1 MTDKPIPKYMQL
13 KGELLSWMESGRL
26 KPDDQIPS
34 ENEIAVQFGMS
45 RQTVRQ
51 ALGQLEKEGW
61 LYRLQGKGT
70 FVARQE
76 TRPLQTSSM
85 IGMMTTHISDYIFP
99 HLVRGAEA
107 QLRGSGYS
115 MMLSS
120 TDNDKN
126 KERENL
132 EMLLGQPFKGLII
145 EPTKSAQGNPNL
157 PLFLALEIHR
167 IPFIM
172 INERYPELHCPC
184 LKLDDEAGGFMAAEH
199 LIELGHR
206 EIAGFFKTDDLQ
218 GANRLKGFTRALHKH
233 RLPLG
238 ADTVTHYTS
247 EQKHSVPYEAALKML
262 QGCQRPTAFVCYN
275 DELAVLLLEAAR
287 QTGLSVPDDLS
298 IIGFDDSTLAMATEV
313 KLTTLKHPKELMGIE
328 AANML
333 IDMIEHKSAEPP
345 KDRIYKPE
353 LVLRSSTKRLEQLD
367 RS

>member
-1 MTDKPIPKYMQL
+1 MTDKPIPKYLQL
-13 KGELLSWMESGRL
+13 KTELLSWIESGRL
-26 KPDDQIPS
+26 KQGDQTPS
-34 ENEIAVQFGMS
+34 ENEIAGQFGMS

-70 FVARQE
+70 FVTRQD
-76 TRPLQTSSM
+76 TRPLQSSNM

-99 HLVRGAEA
+99 HIVSGAEA
-107 QLRGSGYS
+107 RLRGGGYS

-132 EMLLGQPFKGLII
+132 ELLLSQPFKGLII

-157 PLFLALEIHR
+157 PLYLALEIHR

-184 LKLDDEAGGFMAAEH
+184 LKLDDEAGGYMAAEH
-199 LIELGHR
+199 LIALGHR

-218 GANRLKGFTRALHKH
+218 GANRLKGFTRALYKH

-238 ADTVTHYTS
+238 PDTVTHYTS
-247 EQKHSVPYEAALKML
+247 EQKHTVPYEAALAML
-262 QGCQRPTAFVCYN
+262 QRRQRPTAFVCYN

-298 IIGFDDSTLAMATEV
+298 LIGFDDSTLATATEV
-313 KLTTLKHPKELMGIE
+313 KLTTIRHPKQEMGVQAADMLM
-328 AANML
+328 
-333 IDMIEHKSAEPP
+333 DMIERRSPEPP
-345 KDRIYKPE
+345 NDIIYKPE
-353 LVLRSSTKRLEQLD
+353 LVLRGSTKRLEL
-367 RS
+367 

>member
-1 MTDKPIPKYMQL
+1 MTEKPIPKYMQL
-13 KGELLSWMESGRL
+13 KNELLSWIQSGRM
-26 KPDDQIPS
+26 KPEEKAPS
-34 ENEIAVQFGMS
+34 EHEIAGQFGMS

-76 TRPLQTSSM
+76 TRSLQQSSM

-99 HLVRGAEA
+99 HIVRGAEA
-107 QLRGSGYS
+107 RLRSGGYS

-132 EMLLGQPFKGLII
+132 EMMLSQPFKGLII

-157 PLFLALEIHR
+157 ELFLSLAIHR

-218 GANRLKGFTRALHKH
+218 GANRLKGFTRAFHKH
-233 RLPLG
+233 RLTLG
-238 ADTVTHYTS
+238 RDTVTHYTT
-247 EQKHSVPYEAALKML
+247 EQKHTVPYEAALRML
-262 QGCQRPTAFVCYN
+262 QSPQRPTAFVCYN
-275 DELAVLLLEAAR
+275 DELAVLLLEAVR

-298 IIGFDDSTLAMATEV
+298 IIGFDDSTLATATEV
-313 KLTTLKHPKELMGIE
+313 KLTTLSHPKQEMGIQ

-333 IDMIEHKSAEPP
+333 MEMMERRHTEAP
-345 KDRIYKPE
+345 KDVIYKPE
-353 LVLRSSTKRLEQLD
+353 LVLRSSTKPLEL
-367 RS
+367 

>member
-1 MTDKPIPKYMQL
+1 MSDKPIPKYMQL
-13 KGELLSWMESGRL
+13 KGELLSWIQSGRL
-26 KPDDQIPS
+26 KPDDQTPS
-34 ENEIAVQFGMS
+34 EHEIAGQFSMS

-70 FVARQE
+70 FVARQD
-76 TRPLQTSSM
+76 TRSLQQSNM

-99 HLVRGAEA
+99 HIVRGAEA
-107 QLRGSGYS
+107 RLREGGYS

-132 EMLLGQPFKGLII
+132 EMMLSQPFKGLII

-157 PLFLALEIHR
+157 QLFLSLEIHR

-199 LIELGHR
+199 LIQLGHK

-218 GANRLKGFTRALHKH
+218 GANRLKGFTRAFHKY

-238 ADTVTHYTS
+238 QDTVTHYTT
-247 EQKHSVPYEAALKML
+247 EQKLTVPYEAALQML
-262 QGCQRPTAFVCYN
+262 QRQERPTAFVCYN

-287 QTGLSVPDDLS
+287 QTGLSVPEDLS
-298 IIGFDDSTLAMATEV
+298 IIGFDDSTLATATEV
-313 KLTTLKHPKELMGIE
+313 KLTTLSHPKQEMGVR
-328 AANML
+328 AADML
-333 IDMIEHKSAEPP
+333 IDMIEKRTADAP
-345 KDRIYKPE
+345 KDVIYKPE
-353 LVLRSSTKRLEQLD
+353 IILRNSTKAPGVPG
-367 RS
+367 SH